1 LTSVRKTFAA
11 AIALSAVLALSACGS
26 SEKKSES
33 SGAGKTGTAGA
44 NVDVTVTDSGKTIKY
59 GVPKSV
65 KGGLTTLTVS
75 NKAKAPHGA
84 QLVLIKG
91 DHTPQEALKVIGG
104 KSNKTP
110 EWLRAEGGI
119 GQVAPGKTADASLVL
134 DPGKYMVIDA
144 GPQSGEPP
152 AYSQFT
158 VAGKN
163 PGSLPTSSTTV
174 TAANPGKDKYRWDI
188 SGQLKTGPQ
197 QVTFVSKGKEALHL
211 IGAFR
216 LNGNASKA
224 DVIKGLGSQG
234 KPPKFVDQSSFYTT
248 AVMDGGKSQVTP
260 LTLKS
265 PGKWV
270 LFCPITDRE
279 GGKEHFKEGMVQIV
293 DVK

>member
-1 LTSVRKTFAA
+1 MVMVALVAA
-11 AIALSAVLALSACGS
+11 LALSACGS
-26 SEKKSES
+26 SSKKSES

-91 DHTPQEALKVIGG
+91 DHTPQEALKVIGAE
-104 KSNKTP
+104 SNKTP

-144 GPQSGEPP
+144 GPTGGGQP

-158 VAGKN
+158 VAGES
-163 PGSLPTSSTTV
+163 PGSLPSTPTTV
-174 TAANPGKDKYRWDI
+174 TADKTGKDKYDWKI
-188 SGQLKTGPQ
+188 AGELKSGTQN
-197 QVTFVSKGKEALHL
+197 VTFVSKGKDSLHL

-216 LNGNASKA
+216 LNGNASK
-224 DVIKGLGSQG
+224 DQIIKALKSNG

-248 AVMDGGKSQVTP
+248 AVIDGDKKQTTP
-260 LTLKS
+260 LEFKT

-270 LFCPITDRE
+270 LFCPITDRD
-279 GGKEHFKEGMVQIV
+279 GGKEHFLEGLVKTV